1 MRCPACGHETL
12 EGDDACSNCGAS
24 LWPSDTPQPATTFR
38 GPMLGEHLDQLGVG
52 PPVLADSTERIDVVL
67 RRMRSAGTD
76 CVLATFDGR
85 LVGVFTE
92 RDAVVKLA
100 GLRHEAFAMRDLM
113 TRDPVVLRT
122 DDTLAVAIHKM
133 AVGGFRHIP
142 VVDAVGVPLGVLAA
156 RDVFR
161 HVLSIAG

>member
-1 MRCPACGHETL
+1 MRCPACGTENL
-12 EGDDACSNCGAS
+12 EGEDVCANCGAS
-24 LWPSDTPQPATTFR
+24 LWPADTPQPATSFR
-38 GPMLGEHLDQLGVG
+38 GPMLGEHLDRLGVA
-52 PPVLADSTERIDVVL
+52 PPLLVDATEAIDTVLD
-67 RRMRSAGTD
+67 RMRDAATD
-76 CVLATFDGR
+76 CALATFDDR

-100 GLRHEAFAMRDLM
+100 GLRHEAFALRDLM
-113 TRDPVVLRT
+113 TRDPVVLRP

-142 VVDAVGVPLGVLAA
+142 VVDASGIPLGVLAA

-161 HVLSIAG
+161 HVLSLAG